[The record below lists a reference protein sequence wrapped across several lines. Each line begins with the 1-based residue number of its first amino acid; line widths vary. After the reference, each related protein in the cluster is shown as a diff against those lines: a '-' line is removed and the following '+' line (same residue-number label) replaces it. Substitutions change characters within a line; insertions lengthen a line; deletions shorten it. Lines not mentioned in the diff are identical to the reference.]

1 MAKRYDLLNPQE
13 RSQEEKLQKIKNL
26 KWSMDIILDYLRYKQ
41 ESNEEATVKSEGL
54 YTLWCYIQWQLERI
68 NPNWLR

>member
-1 MAKRYDLLNPQE
+1 MRHDQKTPEQKLDEDKASQI
-13 RSQEEKLQKIKNL
+13 RSL
-26 KWSMDIILDYLRYKQ
+26 KWSMDVILDYLRYKQ
-41 ESNEEATVKSEGL
+41 ESNEDATIKSEGL